1 MSFPDLQFQG
11 LSGGV
16 ADDVDAAPE
25 AGGLESGLEVRERC
39 ANVQADVPELGAQQV
54 EYPVAACGPRESIC
68 RAHGSGGDFR
78 HTAHGPVPDILN
90 AAFAFT
96 KDNQGR

>member
-1 MSFPDLQFQG
+1 MKKSSAGEDFFNEGEADCLAGLFPDLQFQG

-39 ANVQADVPELGAQQV
+39 AGVQADVPELGAHQV
-54 EYPVAACGPRESIC
+54 EYPVAARGPCESIC
-68 RAHGSGGDFR
+68 HARGSG
-78 HTAHGPVPDILN
+78 AV
-90 AAFAFT
+90 
-96 KDNQGR
+96 